1 MSTIQIKTPSPEQ
14 SLPLVKEALKME
26 KKLTRDSLAIS
37 EGRITAL
44 VRQLGVTVDQ
54 VLEGAV
60 AREEEN
66 EQALL
71 DLEGELELRRTL
83 QDILKHSIS
92 LKYVGSRLRA
102 SRICSDILE
111 TPHVVSH
118 SLGYEDRPPVAGI
131 VKGSAT
137 FSDGQYSTLRDI
149 CN

>member
-14 SLPLVKEALKME
+14 SLPLVKEALEME

-54 VLEGAV
+54 VLEGAI

-83 QDILKHSIS
+83 QDILKH
-92 LKYVGSRLRA
+92 
-102 SRICSDILE
+102 LE
-111 TPHVVSH
+111 QLEVC
-118 SLGYEDRPPVAGI
+118 R
-131 VKGSAT
+131 
-137 FSDGQYSTLRDI
+137 
-149 CN
+149 

>member
-14 SLPLVKEALKME
+14 SLPLVKEALEME

-54 VLEGAV
+54 VPEDAV

-83 QDILKHSIS
+83 QDILKH
-92 LKYVGSRLRA
+92 
-102 SRICSDILE
+102 LE
-111 TPHVVSH
+111 QLEVC
-118 SLGYEDRPPVAGI
+118 R
-131 VKGSAT
+131 
-137 FSDGQYSTLRDI
+137 
-149 CN
+149 